1 MPKPLLTIAIRH
13 EQDVVVA
20 RQRAREIAKLV
31 GFDGQDQTRIATA
44 VSEIVR
50 NAFRYAKGGKVEFAI
65 EGASAPQLLLVRVRD
80 QGPGIPDLPHV
91 MSGQYQSK
99 TGMGVGIIGAHRL
112 MDQVEIDSK
121 PGAGTDVLMKKILP
135 QRAPLIT
142 QTQFARI
149 TAQMSTSVS
158 GDALGELQEQ
168 NRELVRALGEL
179 RERQEELLNLNR
191 ELEDTNRGVV
201 ALYAELDEK
210 ADHLRRA
217 DEMKSRFLSNMSHE
231 FRTPLNS
238 IRALSRLLMD
248 RVDGD
253 LTPEQEKQVGFI
265 SKASDDLTALVDDL
279 LDLAK
284 IEAGKIEVRP
294 IEFSVGNLFSALRG
308 MLRPLLVGDAV
319 KLVFDEPPAALT
331 LFTDEGKV
339 SQILRNF
346 ISNAIKFTE
355 QGEVR
360 VAAQLSED
368 RRTITFSVADTGI
381 GIAPEDQGRIFDE
394 FTQLQSHLQGRVKG
408 TGLGLPLCRRL
419 AHLLGGDV
427 SVQSERGV
435 GSVFTA
441 TVVAHLETEGVAAL
455 EALDTAVEL
464 GRSPVLVLDDDPEMR
479 LIYEKHL
486 RDSHYQPLSA
496 RTLREAREIMKRAR
510 PQAIILDIVLRGED
524 TWRWLSEIK
533 SDPQTA
539 DIPVIVVTSIEDERK
554 GLALGADA
562 YCMKPL
568 ERATLLE
575 KLDSLTARRVLVI
588 DDDPA
593 ARYLMQKLLA
603 DTHTCVLEAEDG
615 RSGLIAA
622 RRARPALIFLD
633 LGLPDFSGEEVLN
646 VLKNDA
652 DLQNVPVAIVTAS
665 KLTADERTRL
675 SRRAEAV
682 VQKSDLSSERTRT
695 ILASN
700 GLQVCDV

>member
-1 MPKPLLTIAIRH
+1 MPKALLTIAIRH
-13 EQDVVVA
+13 EQDVVIA
-20 RQRAREIAKLV
+20 RQRAREIARLV
-31 GFDGQDQTRIATA
+31 GFDGQDQTRVATA

-65 EGASAPQLLLVRVRD
+65 EGASTPQLLLIRVRD
-80 QGPGIPDLPHV
+80 QGPGIPDLPLV
-91 MSGQYQSK
+91 MSGQYRSS

-112 MDQVEIDSK
+112 MDKVDIDTRA
-121 PGAGTDVLMKKILP
+121 GVGTDVLLTKILP
-135 QRAPLIT
+135 ARALLIN
-142 QTQFARI
+142 QAQFARI
-149 TAQMSTSVS
+149 TSLLGTSVV
-158 GDALGELQEQ
+158 GDPLAELQEQ

-179 RERQEELLNLNR
+179 RERQDELMNLNR

-248 RVDGD
+248 RIDGD
-253 LTPEQEKQVGFI
+253 LTAEQEKQVGFI
-265 SKASDDLTALVDDL
+265 SKASEDLTALVDDL

-284 IEAGKIEVRP
+284 IEAGKTEVRP
-294 IEFSVGNLFSALRG
+294 IEFSVANLFSALRG

-319 KLVFDEPPAALT
+319 KLVFDEPPAGMS
-331 LFTDEGKV
+331 LFNDEGKV

-360 VAAQLSED
+360 VAATLSQD
-368 RRTITFSVADTGI
+368 GRTAVFSVSDAGI

-394 FTQLQSHLQGRVKG
+394 FIQLPSALQGRVKG

-427 SVQSERGV
+427 RVESERGV
-435 GSVFTA
+435 GSIFTA
-441 TVVAHLETEGVAAL
+441 TVAAYFEDAGVAA
-455 EALDTAVEL
+455 AQVGDTAIEL
-464 GRSPVLVLDDDPEMR
+464 GRIPVLVLDDDPETR
-479 LIYEKHL
+479 LVYDKHL
-486 RDSHYQPLSA
+486 RDTRYQPLQA
-496 RTLREAREIMKRAR
+496 RNLREAREIMKRTR
-510 PQAIILDIVLRGED
+510 PQAILLDIMLRGED
-524 TWRWLSEIK
+524 TWRWLSELK
-533 SDPQTA
+533 STPATA
-539 DIPVIVVTSIEDERK
+539 KTPVIVITSIDDERK

-562 YCMKPL
+562 YCLKPL
-568 ERATLLE
+568 ERAPLLE
-575 KLDSLTARRVLVI
+575 KLDALTGRGVLVI

-603 DTHTCVLEAEDG
+603 DTHTTVLEAADG

-622 RRARPALIFLD
+622 RRALPALIFLD
-633 LGLPDFSGEEVLN
+633 LGLPDFTGEQVLDA
-646 VLKNDA
+646 LKRDSE
-652 DLQNVPVAIVTAS
+652 LKNVPVAIVTAS
-665 KLTADERTRL
+665 KLTNDDRIRL
-675 SRRAEAV
+675 GKRAEV
-682 VQKSDLSSERTRT
+682 VLQKSDLSLERTRA

-700 GLQVCDV
+700 GVTA

>member
-1 MPKPLLTIAIRH
+1 MAKALLTIAVRQ
-13 EQDVVVA
+13 EQDVVIA
-20 RQRAREIAKLV
+20 RQRAREIARIV

-50 NAFRYAKGGKVEFAI
+50 NAFRYARGGKVEFAL
-65 EGASAPQLLLVRVRD
+65 EGASTPQLLLIRVRD
-80 QGPGIPDLPHV
+80 QGPGIPDLAHV
-91 MSGQYQSK
+91 MSGQYQST
-99 TGMGVGIIGAHRL
+99 TGMGVGILGAHRL
-112 MDQVEIDSK
+112 MDQVVIDTK
-121 PGAGTDVLMKKILP
+121 PGVGTDVLLTKILP
-135 QRAPLIT
+135 ARAPLIN
-142 QTQFARI
+142 QTQFTRI
-149 TAQMSTSVS
+149 TSQLSTSVS
-158 GDALGELQEQ
+158 GDPLGELQEQ

-179 RERQEELLNLNR
+179 REKQDELMNLNR

-238 IRALSRLLMD
+238 IRALSRLLLD

-253 LTPEQEKQVGFI
+253 LSVEQAKQVGFI
-265 SKASDDLTALVDDL
+265 SKASEDLTALVDDL

-319 KLVFDEPPAALT
+319 RLIFDEPDTAVT
-331 LFTDEGKV
+331 LYNDEGKV

-360 VAAQLSED
+360 VSAQLSED
-368 RRTITFSVADTGI
+368 RQTVRFSVSDTGI

-394 FTQLQSHLQGRVKG
+394 FTQLQSPLQGRVKG

-419 AHLLGGDV
+419 AHLVGGDV

-441 TVVAHLETEGVAAL
+441 TVAANFETNGVAASQPV
-455 EALDTAVEL
+455 DTTVEL
-464 GRSPVLVLDDDPEMR
+464 GRSPVLVLDDDAETR

-486 RDSHYQPLSA
+486 RDSRYQPLSV
-496 RTLREAREIMKRAR
+496 RSLREAREMMKRIR
-510 PQAIILDIVLRGED
+510 PHAILLDIMLRGED
-524 TWRWLSEIK
+524 TWRWLSELK
-533 SDPQTA
+533 SDPATA
-539 DIPVIVVTSIEDERK
+539 AIPVIVITSIEDERK

-562 YCMKPL
+562 YCLKPL
-568 ERATLLE
+568 ERTGLLE
-575 KLDSLTARRVLVI
+575 KLDSLTGRRILVI

-603 DTHTCVLEAEDG
+603 DSHTTVLEAADG

-622 RRARPALIFLD
+622 RRARPSMIFLD
-633 LGLPDFSGEEVLN
+633 LGLPDFSGEEVLEA
-646 VLKNDA
+646 LKSDA
-652 DLQNVPVAIVTAS
+652 DLQDVPVAIVTAS
-665 KLTADERTRL
+665 KLTNDELTRL
-675 SRRAEAV
+675 GRRAEAV
-682 VQKSDLSSERTRT
+682 LQKSDLSSERARA

-700 GLQVCDV
+700 GV

>member
-1 MPKPLLTIAIRH
+1 
-13 EQDVVVA
+13 
-20 RQRAREIAKLV
+20 
-31 GFDGQDQTRIATA
+31 
-44 VSEIVR
+44 
-50 NAFRYAKGGKVEFAI
+50 
-65 EGASAPQLLLVRVRD
+65 
-80 QGPGIPDLPHV
+80 
-91 MSGQYQSK
+91 
-99 TGMGVGIIGAHRL
+99 
-112 MDQVEIDSK
+112 
-121 PGAGTDVLMKKILP
+121 
-135 QRAPLIT
+135 
-142 QTQFARI
+142 
-149 TAQMSTSVS
+149 
-158 GDALGELQEQ
+158 
-168 NRELVRALGEL
+168 
-179 RERQEELLNLNR
+179 
-191 ELEDTNRGVV
+191 
-201 ALYAELDEK
+201 
-210 ADHLRRA
+210 
-217 DEMKSRFLSNMSHE
+217 
-231 FRTPLNS
+231 
-238 IRALSRLLMD
+238 
-248 RVDGD
+248 
-253 LTPEQEKQVGFI
+253 
-265 SKASDDLTALVDDL
+265 
-279 LDLAK
+279 
-284 IEAGKIEVRP
+284 
-294 IEFSVGNLFSALRG
+294 
-308 MLRPLLVGDAV
+308 LRPLLVGDAV

-603 DTHTCVLEAEDG
+603 DTHTCVLEAADG

-622 RRARPALIFLD
+622 RRARPSLIFLD

-665 KLTADERTRL
+665 KLTADERARL
-675 SRRAEAV
+675 GRRAQAV
-682 VQKSDLSSERTRT
+682 VQKSDLSSERTRA

-700 GLQVCDV
+700 GLQAYPV

>member
-1 MPKPLLTIAIRH
+1 MAKALLTIAVRQ
-13 EQDVVVA
+13 EQDVVIA
-20 RQRAREIAKLV
+20 RQRAREIARIV

-50 NAFRYAKGGKVEFAI
+50 NAFRYARGGKVEFAL
-65 EGASAPQLLLVRVRD
+65 EGASTPQLLLIRVRD
-80 QGPGIPDLPHV
+80 QGPGIPDLAHV
-91 MSGQYQSK
+91 MSGQYQST
-99 TGMGVGIIGAHRL
+99 TGMGVGILGAHRL
-112 MDQVEIDSK
+112 MDQVVIDTK
-121 PGAGTDVLMKKILP
+121 PGVGTDVLLTKILP
-135 QRAPLIT
+135 ARAPLIN
-142 QTQFARI
+142 QAQFTRI
-149 TAQMSTSVS
+149 TSQLSTSVS
-158 GDALGELQEQ
+158 GDPLGELQEQ

-179 RERQEELLNLNR
+179 RERQDELLNLNR

-238 IRALSRLLMD
+238 IRALSRLLLD

-253 LTPEQEKQVGFI
+253 LSVEQAKQVGFI
-265 SKASDDLTALVDDL
+265 SKASEDLTALVDDL

-319 KLVFDEPPAALT
+319 RLIFDEPDTAVT
-331 LFTDEGKV
+331 LYNDEGKV

-360 VAAQLSED
+360 VSAQLSED
-368 RRTITFSVADTGI
+368 RRTVRFSVSDTGI

-394 FTQLQSHLQGRVKG
+394 FTQLQSPLQGRVKG

-441 TVVAHLETEGVAAL
+441 TVTANFETNGVAASQPV
-455 EALDTAVEL
+455 DTTVEL
-464 GRSPVLVLDDDPEMR
+464 GRSPVLVLDDDAETR

-486 RDSHYQPLSA
+486 RDSRYQPLCV
-496 RTLREAREIMKRAR
+496 RNLREAREMMKRTR
-510 PQAIILDIVLRGED
+510 PHAILLDIMLRGED
-524 TWRWLSEIK
+524 TWRWLSELK
-533 SDPQTA
+533 SDPATTA
-539 DIPVIVVTSIEDERK
+539 IPVIVITSIEDERK

-562 YCMKPL
+562 YCLKPL
-568 ERATLLE
+568 ERTALLE
-575 KLDSLTARRVLVI
+575 KLDAFTGRRILVI

-603 DTHTCVLEAEDG
+603 DSHTTVLEAADG

-622 RRARPALIFLD
+622 RRARPSMIFLD
-633 LGLPDFSGEEVLN
+633 LGLPDFSGEEILEA
-646 VLKNDA
+646 LKSDA
-652 DLQNVPVAIVTAS
+652 DLQDVPVAIVTAS
-665 KLTADERTRL
+665 KLTNDERIRL
-675 SRRAEAV
+675 GRRAEV
-682 VQKSDLSSERTRT
+682 VLQKSDLSSERARA

-700 GLQVCDV
+700 GV

>member
-1 MPKPLLTIAIRH
+1 MSKALLTIAIRH
-13 EQDVVVA
+13 EQDVVIA
-20 RQRAREIAKLV
+20 RQRAREIARLV
-31 GFDGQDQTRIATA
+31 GFDGQDQTRVATA

-65 EGASAPQLLLVRVRD
+65 EGASTPQLLLIRVRD
-80 QGPGIPDLPHV
+80 QGPGIPDLPLV
-91 MSGQYQSK
+91 MSGQYRSS

-112 MDQVEIDSK
+112 MDKVDIDTRA
-121 PGAGTDVLMKKILP
+121 GVGTDVLLTKILP
-135 QRAPLIT
+135 ARALLIN
-142 QTQFARI
+142 QAQFARI
-149 TAQMSTSVS
+149 TSLLGTSVV
-158 GDALGELQEQ
+158 GDPLAELQEQ

-179 RERQEELLNLNR
+179 RERQDELMNLNR

-248 RVDGD
+248 RIDGD
-253 LTPEQEKQVGFI
+253 LTAEQEKQVGFI
-265 SKASDDLTALVDDL
+265 SKASEDLTALVDDL

-284 IEAGKIEVRP
+284 IEAGKTEVRP
-294 IEFSVGNLFSALRG
+294 IEFSVANLFSALRG

-319 KLVFDEPPAALT
+319 KLVFDEPPAGMS
-331 LFTDEGKV
+331 LFNDEGKV

-360 VAAQLSED
+360 VAATLSQD
-368 RRTITFSVADTGI
+368 GRTAVFSVSDAGI

-394 FTQLQSHLQGRVKG
+394 FIQLPSALQGRVKG

-427 SVQSERGV
+427 RVESERGV
-435 GSVFTA
+435 GSIFTA
-441 TVVAHLETEGVAAL
+441 TVAAYFEDAGVAA
-455 EALDTAVEL
+455 AQVADTAIEL
-464 GRSPVLVLDDDPEMR
+464 GRIPVLVLDDDTETR
-479 LIYEKHL
+479 LVYDKHL
-486 RDSHYQPLSA
+486 RDTRYQPLQA
-496 RTLREAREIMKRAR
+496 RNLREAREIMKRTR
-510 PQAIILDIVLRGED
+510 PQAILLDIMLRGED
-524 TWRWLSEIK
+524 TWRWLSELK
-533 SDPQTA
+533 STPATA
-539 DIPVIVVTSIEDERK
+539 KTPVIVITSIDDERK

-562 YCMKPL
+562 YCLKPL
-568 ERATLLE
+568 ERAPLLE
-575 KLDSLTARRVLVI
+575 KLDALTGRGVLVI

-603 DTHTCVLEAEDG
+603 DTHTTVLEAADG

-622 RRARPALIFLD
+622 RRALPALIFLD
-633 LGLPDFSGEEVLN
+633 LGLPDFTGEQVLDA
-646 VLKNDA
+646 LKRDSE
-652 DLQNVPVAIVTAS
+652 LKNVPVAIVTAS
-665 KLTADERTRL
+665 KLTNDDRIRL
-675 SRRAEAV
+675 GKRAEV
-682 VQKSDLSSERTRT
+682 VLQKSDLSLERTRA

-700 GLQVCDV
+700 GVTA

>member
-1 MPKPLLTIAIRH
+1 MSKALLTIAIRH
-13 EQDVVVA
+13 EQDVVIA
-20 RQRAREIAKLV
+20 RQRAREIARLV
-31 GFDGQDQTRIATA
+31 GFDGQDQTRVATA

-65 EGASAPQLLLVRVRD
+65 EGASTPQLLLIRVRD
-80 QGPGIPDLPHV
+80 QGPGIPDLPLV
-91 MSGQYQSK
+91 MSGQYRSS

-112 MDQVEIDSK
+112 MDKVDIDTRA
-121 PGAGTDVLMKKILP
+121 GVGTDVLLTKILP
-135 QRAPLIT
+135 ARALLIN
-142 QTQFARI
+142 QAQFARI
-149 TAQMSTSVS
+149 TSLLGTSVV
-158 GDALGELQEQ
+158 GDPLAELQEQ

-179 RERQEELLNLNR
+179 RERQDELMNLNR

-248 RVDGD
+248 RIDGD
-253 LTPEQEKQVGFI
+253 LTAEQEKQVGFI
-265 SKASDDLTALVDDL
+265 SKASEDLTALVDDL

-284 IEAGKIEVRP
+284 IEAGKTEVRP
-294 IEFSVGNLFSALRG
+294 IEFSVANLFSALRG

-319 KLVFDEPPAALT
+319 KLVFDEPPAGMS
-331 LFTDEGKV
+331 LFNDEGKV

-360 VAAQLSED
+360 VAATLSQD
-368 RRTITFSVADTGI
+368 GRTAVFSVSDAGI

-394 FTQLQSHLQGRVKG
+394 FIQLPSALQGRVKG

-427 SVQSERGV
+427 RVESERGV
-435 GSVFTA
+435 GSIFTA
-441 TVVAHLETEGVAAL
+441 TVAAYFEDAGVAA
-455 EALDTAVEL
+455 AQVADTAIEL
-464 GRSPVLVLDDDPEMR
+464 GRIPVLVLDDDPETR
-479 LIYEKHL
+479 LVYDKHL
-486 RDSHYQPLSA
+486 RDTRYQPLQA
-496 RTLREAREIMKRAR
+496 RNLREAREIMKRTR
-510 PQAIILDIVLRGED
+510 PQAILLDIMLRGED
-524 TWRWLSEIK
+524 TWRWLSELK
-533 SDPQTA
+533 STPATA
-539 DIPVIVVTSIEDERK
+539 KTPVIVITSIDDERK

-562 YCMKPL
+562 YCLKPL
-568 ERATLLE
+568 ERAPLLE
-575 KLDSLTARRVLVI
+575 KLDALTGRGVLVI

-603 DTHTCVLEAEDG
+603 DTHTTVLEAADG

-622 RRARPALIFLD
+622 RRALPALIFLD
-633 LGLPDFSGEEVLN
+633 LGLPDFTGEQVLDA
-646 VLKNDA
+646 LKRDSE
-652 DLQNVPVAIVTAS
+652 LKNVPVAIVTAS
-665 KLTADERTRL
+665 KLTNDDRIRL
-675 SRRAEAV
+675 GKRAEV
-682 VQKSDLSSERTRT
+682 VLQKSDLSLERTRA

-700 GLQVCDV
+700 GVTA

>member
-1 MPKPLLTIAIRH
+1 MAKALLTIAIRH
-13 EQDVVVA
+13 EQDVVIA
-20 RQRAREIAKLV
+20 RQRAREIARVV

-50 NAFRYAKGGKVEFAI
+50 NAFRYATGGKVEFAL
-65 EGASAPQLLLVRVRD
+65 EGASTPQLLLIRVRD
-80 QGPGIPDLPHV
+80 QGPGIPDLAHV
-91 MSGQYQSK
+91 MSGQYQST
-99 TGMGVGIIGAHRL
+99 TGMGVGILGAHRL
-112 MDQVEIDSK
+112 MDQVEIDTK
-121 PGAGTDVLMKKILP
+121 PGVGTNVLLTKILP
-135 QRAPLIT
+135 ARAPLIN
-142 QTQFARI
+142 QAQFTRI
-149 TAQMSTSVS
+149 TAQLSTSVS
-158 GDALGELQEQ
+158 GDPLGELQEQ

-179 RERQEELLNLNR
+179 REKQEELLNLNR

-238 IRALSRLLMD
+238 IRALSRLLLD
-248 RVDGD
+248 RIDGD
-253 LTPEQEKQVGFI
+253 LSAEQAKQVGFI
-265 SKASDDLTALVDDL
+265 SKASEDLTALVDDL

-319 KLVFDEPPAALT
+319 KLVFEETPST
-331 LFTDEGKV
+331 LMLYNDEGKV

-355 QGEVR
+355 QGEVC
-360 VAAQLSED
+360 VSAQLSED
-368 RRTITFSVADTGI
+368 RQTVLFSVADTGI

-394 FTQLQSHLQGRVKG
+394 FTQLPSPLQGRVKG

-427 SVQSERGV
+427 SVKSERGV

-441 TVVAHLETEGVAAL
+441 RVSANFETNGIAVGQPVEM
-455 EALDTAVEL
+455 TVEL
-464 GRSPVLVLDDDPEMR
+464 GRSPVLVLDDDAEAR
-479 LIYEKHL
+479 LIYDKHL
-486 RDSHYQPLSA
+486 RDSRYQPLSA
-496 RTLREAREIMKRAR
+496 RNLREARELMKRAR
-510 PQAIILDIVLRGED
+510 PQAILLDIMLRGED
-524 TWRWLSEIK
+524 TWRWLSELK
-533 SDPQTA
+533 SDPATA
-539 DIPVIVVTSIEDERK
+539 AIPIIVITSIEDERK

-562 YCMKPL
+562 YCLKPL
-568 ERATLLE
+568 ERTALLE
-575 KLDSLTARRVLVI
+575 KLDSLTGRRILVI

-593 ARYLMQKLLA
+593 ARYLMQKVLA
-603 DTHTCVLEAEDG
+603 DTHTTVLEAADG

-622 RRARPALIFLD
+622 RRARPSMIFLD
-633 LGLPDFSGEEVLN
+633 LGLPDFSGEEILEA
-646 VLKNDA
+646 LKSDA
-652 DLQNVPVAIVTAS
+652 DLQDVPVAIVTAS
-665 KLTADERTRL
+665 KLTNDERTRL
-675 SRRAEAV
+675 GRRAEAV
-682 VQKSDLSSERTRT
+682 LQKSDLSSERARA

-700 GLQVCDV
+700 GI

>member
-1 MPKPLLTIAIRH
+1 MAQPLITIAVRN
-13 EQDVVVA
+13 EQDVVIA
-20 RQRAREIAKLV
+20 RQRAREIARLV
-31 GFDGQDQTRIATA
+31 GFEAQDQTRIATA

-50 NAFRYAKGGKVEFAI
+50 NAFRYANGGKVEFAI
-65 EGASAPQLLLVRVRD
+65 EGMSLPQLLLVRVRD
-80 QGPGIPDLPHV
+80 KGPGIADLQHV
-91 MSGQYQSK
+91 MSGQYQST

-112 MDQVEIDSK
+112 MDRVEIDTR
-121 PGAGTDVLMKKILP
+121 PGVGTDVLLKKILP
-135 QRAPLIT
+135 ARAPLIT
-142 QTQFARI
+142 APRLAQI
-149 TAQMSTSVS
+149 TAQLSTSMP

-238 IRALSRLLMD
+238 IRALSRLLLD
-248 RVDGD
+248 RIDGE

-265 SKASDDLTALVDDL
+265 SKASEDLTALVDDL

-319 KLVFDEPPAALT
+319 KLVFDEPPTTLT
-331 LFTDEGKV
+331 VFNDEGKV

-355 QGEVR
+355 EGEVR
-360 VAAQLSED
+360 VSAQLSED
-368 RRTITFSVADTGI
+368 RRSIRFSVADTGI

-394 FTQLQSHLQGRVKG
+394 FTQLPSPLQGRVKG

-441 TVVAHLETEGVAAL
+441 TVAANFETATPSPEI
-455 EALDTAVEL
+455 DTSIEL
-464 GRSPVLVLDDDPEMR
+464 GRLPVLVLDDDPETR
-479 LIYEKHL
+479 LVYERQL
-486 RDSHYQPLSA
+486 RESRYQPLSA
-496 RTLREAREIMKRAR
+496 RNLREAREIMKQIR
-510 PQAIILDIVLRGED
+510 PQAILLDIVLRGED
-524 TWRWLSEIK
+524 TWRWLSELK
-533 SDPQTA
+533 SEAATA
-539 DIPVIVVTSIEDERK
+539 AIPVIVVTSIEDERK

-562 YCMKPL
+562 YCLKPL

-575 KLDSLTARRVLVI
+575 KLDALTARRVLVI

-593 ARYLMQKLLA
+593 ARYLMQKLLS
-603 DTHTCVLEAEDG
+603 DTHTCVLEASDG

-622 RRARPALIFLD
+622 RRARPSLIFLD
-633 LGLPDFSGEEVLN
+633 LGLPDFSGEDVLDA
-646 VLKNDA
+646 LKNDV
-652 DLQNVPVAIVTAS
+652 DLHDVPVAIVTAS
-665 KLTADERTRL
+665 KLTSDERARL
-675 SRRAEAV
+675 GRRAEAV
-682 VQKSDLSSERTRT
+682 LQKSDLSTERTRA

-700 GLQVCDV
+700 GVSA

>member
-1 MPKPLLTIAIRH
+1 MAKPLVTLAIRH

-20 RQRAREIAKLV
+20 RQRAREIARLV
-31 GFDGQDQTRIATA
+31 GFDSQDQTRIATA

-50 NAFRYAKGGKVEFAI
+50 NAFRYAKGGKVEFAV
-65 EGASAPQLLLVRVRD
+65 EGTSTPQLLLIRVRD
-80 QGPGIPDLPHV
+80 QGPGIPDLSLV
-91 MSGQYQSK
+91 MSGHYRSN

-112 MDQVEIDSK
+112 MDKVEIDTK
-121 PGAGTDVLMKKILP
+121 AGFGTDVLLTKILP
-135 QRAPLIT
+135 ARAPLIN
-142 QTQFARI
+142 QAQFARI
-149 TAQMSTSVS
+149 TAQLSTTMT

-168 NRELVRALGEL
+168 NRELIRALGEL
-179 RERQEELLNLNR
+179 RERQEELTNLNR

-217 DEMKSRFLSNMSHE
+217 DEMKSRFLSNMSQE

-238 IRALSRLLMD
+238 IRALSRLLLD
-248 RVDGD
+248 RIDGD
-253 LTPEQEKQVGFI
+253 LTAEQEKQVGFI

-294 IEFSVGNLFSALRG
+294 IEFSVANLFSALRG

-319 KLVFDEPPAALT
+319 KLIFDEPPASMS
-331 LFTDEGKV
+331 LFNDEGKV

-355 QGEVR
+355 HGEVR
-360 VAAQLSED
+360 VSATLSED
-368 RRTITFSVADTGI
+368 GRTALFSVADTGI

-394 FTQLQSHLQGRVKG
+394 FTQLPSPLQGRVKG

-427 SVQSERGV
+427 RVRSERGA

-441 TVVAHLETEGVAAL
+441 TVAAYFEDVGVAAL
-455 EALDTAVEL
+455 QVSDTAIEL
-464 GRSPVLVLDDDPEMR
+464 GRMPVLALDDDPETR
-479 LIYEKHL
+479 LIYDKHL
-486 RDSHYQPLSA
+486 RDSRYQPLAA
-496 RTLREAREIMKRAR
+496 RNLREAREIMKRTR
-510 PQAIILDIVLRGED
+510 PQAILLDIMLRGED
-524 TWRWLSEIK
+524 TWRWLGELK
-533 SDPQTA
+533 STPATA
-539 DIPVIVVTSIEDERK
+539 KIPIIVITSIEDERK

-562 YCMKPL
+562 YCLKPL
-568 ERATLLE
+568 ERTALLE
-575 KLDSLTARRVLVI
+575 KLDALTGRRILII

-603 DTHTCVLEAEDG
+603 DTHTTVLEAADG

-633 LGLPDFSGEEVLN
+633 LGLPDFSGEEVLDA
-646 VLKNDA
+646 LKKDA
-652 DLQNVPVAIVTAS
+652 DLQHVPVAIVTAS
-665 KLTADERTRL
+665 KLTNDDRIRL
-675 SRRAEAV
+675 GKRAEAV
-682 VQKSDLSSERTRT
+682 LQKSDLSSERTRA

-700 GLQVCDV
+700 GV

>member
-1 MPKPLLTIAIRH
+1 MAQALITIAIRH
-13 EQDVVVA
+13 EQDVVIA
-20 RQRAREIAKLV
+20 RQRAREIARLV

-65 EGASAPQLLLVRVRD
+65 EGTSAPQLLLIRVRD
-80 QGPGIPDLPHV
+80 KGPGIADLALV
-91 MSGQYQSK
+91 MSGQYRST

-112 MDQVEIDSK
+112 MDQVEIDTK
-121 PGAGTDVLMKKILP
+121 PGAGTDVLLKKILP
-135 QRAPLIT
+135 QRALLIT
-142 QTQFARI
+142 PPLL
-149 TAQMSTSVS
+149 AQIAAQLSASMP

-168 NRELVRALGEL
+168 NRELVRALAEL
-179 RERQEELLNLNR
+179 RERQDELLNLNR

-238 IRALSRLLMD
+238 IRALSRLLLD

-253 LTPEQEKQVGFI
+253 LSAEQAKQVGFI
-265 SKASDDLTALVDDL
+265 SKASADLTALVDDL

-284 IEAGKIEVRP
+284 IEAGKSEVRP

-308 MLRPLLVGDAV
+308 MLRPLLVGDTV
-319 KLVFDEPPAALT
+319 KLVFDEPPTTLT
-331 LFTDEGKV
+331 VFNDEGKV

-360 VAAQLSED
+360 VSARLSED
-368 RRTITFSVADTGI
+368 RRTIQFSVADTGI
-381 GIAPEDQGRIFDE
+381 GIAAEDQGRIFDE
-394 FTQLQSHLQGRVKG
+394 FTQLPSPLQGRVKG

-441 TVVAHLETEGVAAL
+441 TVVASFESGAMAPEIESAM
-455 EALDTAVEL
+455 EL
-464 GRSPVLVLDDDPEMR
+464 GRSPVLVLDDDPEAR
-479 LIYEKHL
+479 LIFDRHL
-486 RDSHYQPLSA
+486 RDSRYQPLTA
-496 RTLREAREIMKRAR
+496 RNLREAREIMRRVR
-510 PQAIILDIVLRGED
+510 PQAILLDIVLRGED
-524 TWRWLSEIK
+524 SWRWLSELK
-533 SDPQTA
+533 GDPSTA
-539 DIPVIVVTSIEDERK
+539 DIPVIVTTSIEDECK

-562 YCMKPL
+562 YCLKPL
-568 ERATLLE
+568 ERTTLLE
-575 KLDSLTARRVLVI
+575 KLDALTARRVLVI

-603 DTHTCVLEAEDG
+603 DTNTCVLEAADG

-633 LGLPDFSGEEVLN
+633 LGLPDFSGEEVLDA
-646 VLKNDA
+646 LKGDA
-652 DLQNVPVAIVTAS
+652 DLHDVPVAIVTAS
-665 KLTADERTRL
+665 KLTNDERARL

-682 VQKSDLSSERTRT
+682 VLKSDLSSERTRA

-700 GLQVCDV
+700 GVSA

>member
-1 MPKPLLTIAIRH
+1 MAIRQ
-13 EQDVVVA
+13 EQDVVIA
-20 RQRAREIAKLV
+20 RQRAREIARIV

-50 NAFRYAKGGKVEFAI
+50 NAFRYAKGGKVEFAL
-65 EGASAPQLLLVRVRD
+65 EGASSPQLLLVRVRD
-80 QGPGIPDLPHV
+80 QGPGIADLAHV
-91 MSGQYQSK
+91 MSGQYEST

-112 MDQVEIDSK
+112 MDHVEIDTK
-121 PGAGTDVLMKKILP
+121 PGVGTNVLLTKILP
-135 QRAPLIT
+135 SRAPVIT
-142 QTQFARI
+142 SAQFTRI
-149 TAQMSTSVS
+149 TSQLSTTMS

-168 NRELVRALGEL
+168 NRELVRALAEL
-179 RERQEELLNLNR
+179 RERQEELLSLNR

-238 IRALSRLLMD
+238 IRALSRLLLD
-248 RVDGD
+248 RLDGD
-253 LTPEQEKQVGFI
+253 LSVEQEKQVGFI

-284 IEAGKIEVRP
+284 IEAGKIEVHP

-319 KLVFDEPPAALT
+319 KLRFEEPEPTLT
-331 LFTDEGKV
+331 LYNDEGKV

-355 QGEVR
+355 QGEVC
-360 VAAQLSED
+360 VSAQLSED
-368 RRTITFSVADTGI
+368 RQTVLFSVADTGI

-394 FTQLQSHLQGRVKG
+394 FTQLPSPLQGRVKG

-427 SVQSERGV
+427 SVKSERGV

-441 TVVAHLETEGVAAL
+441 VVRANFERNDSMASKPM
-455 EALDTAVEL
+455 DTTVEL
-464 GRSPVLVLDDDPEMR
+464 GRSPVLVLDDDAEMR
-479 LIYEKHL
+479 LVYENHL
-486 RDSHYQPLSA
+486 RDSHYQPLTT
-496 RTLREAREIMKRAR
+496 RNLREARELMKRIR
-510 PQAIILDIVLRGED
+510 PQAILLDIVLRGED
-524 TWRWLSEIK
+524 TWRWLNELK
-533 SDPQTA
+533 SNPATA
-539 DIPVIVVTSIEDERK
+539 DIPIVVITSIDDERK

-562 YCMKPL
+562 YCLKPV
-568 ERATLLE
+568 ERSVLLE
-575 KLDSLTARRVLVI
+575 KLDALTARRILVI

-603 DTHTCVLEAEDG
+603 DMHTTVLEAADG

-622 RRARPALIFLD
+622 RRARPSMIFLD
-633 LGLPDFSGEEVLN
+633 LGLPDFSGEEILEA
-646 VLKNDA
+646 LKNDA
-652 DLQNVPVAIVTAS
+652 DLHNVPVAIVTAS
-665 KLTADERTRL
+665 KLTSDERSRL
-675 SRRAEAV
+675 GRRADAV
-682 VQKSDLSSERTRT
+682 LQKSDLNSERARAL
-695 ILASN
+695 LASN
-700 GLQVCDV
+700 GVKA

>member
-1 MPKPLLTIAIRH
+1 MAKALLTMAIRH

-20 RQRAREIAKLV
+20 RQRAREIARIV

-50 NAFRYAKGGKVEFAI
+50 NAFRYAKGGKVEFAL
-65 EGASAPQLLLVRVRD
+65 EGASTPQLLLVRVRD
-80 QGPGIPDLPHV
+80 QGPGIADLAHV
-91 MSGQYQSK
+91 MSGQYHSS

-121 PGAGTDVLMKKILP
+121 PGVGTDVLLTKILP
-135 QRAPLIT
+135 ARAPLIT
-142 QTQFARI
+142 QAQFTRI
-149 TAQMSTSVS
+149 TSQLSTSMPEDV
-158 GDALGELQEQ
+158 LGELQEQ

-238 IRALSRLLMD
+238 IRALSRLLRD
-248 RVDGD
+248 RIDGD

-265 SKASDDLTALVDDL
+265 SKASEDLTALVDDL

-319 KLVFDEPPAALT
+319 RLVFEEPPSALT
-331 LFTDEGKV
+331 LYNDEGKV

-355 QGEVR
+355 QGEVC
-360 VAAQLSED
+360 VSAQLSED
-368 RRTITFSVADTGI
+368 RRMVRFSVSDTGI
-381 GIAPEDQGRIFDE
+381 GIAAEDQGRIFDE
-394 FTQLQSHLQGRVKG
+394 FTQLPSPLQGRVKG

-427 SVQSERGV
+427 SVKSDRGI

-441 TVVAHLETEGVAAL
+441 TVSANFEVNGVAA
-455 EALDTAVEL
+455 AQMVDTTVEL
-464 GRSPVLVLDDDPEMR
+464 GRSPVLVLDDEAEDR
-479 LIYEKHL
+479 LIYDKYL
-486 RDSHYQPLSA
+486 RDSRYQPLSA
-496 RTLREAREIMKRAR
+496 RTLREARELMKRTR
-510 PQAIILDIVLRGED
+510 PQAILLDIRLRGED
-524 TWRWLSEIK
+524 TWRWLNELK
-533 SDPQTA
+533 SDPATA
-539 DIPVIVVTSIEDERK
+539 AIPIIVVTSIEDERK

-562 YCMKPL
+562 YCLKPL
-568 ERATLLE
+568 ERSVLLE
-575 KLDSLTARRVLVI
+575 KLDALTGLRILVI

-603 DTHTCVLEAEDG
+603 DSRTTVLEAADG

-622 RRARPALIFLD
+622 RRARPSMIFLD
-633 LGLPDFSGEEVLN
+633 LGLPDFSGEEVLEA
-646 VLKNDA
+646 LKSDA
-652 DLQNVPVAIVTAS
+652 DLQGVPVAIVTAS
-665 KLTADERTRL
+665 KLTNDEQARL
-675 SRRAEAV
+675 GRRAEAV
-682 VQKSDLSSERTRT
+682 LQKSDLSSERTRA
-695 ILASN
+695 LLVSN
-700 GLQVCDV
+700 GVHA

>member
-1 MPKPLLTIAIRH
+1 MAKALLTIAVRH
-13 EQDVVVA
+13 EQDVVIA

-65 EGASAPQLLLVRVRD
+65 EGSSAPQLLLIRVRD
-80 QGPGIPDLPHV
+80 QGPGIADLAHV
-91 MSGQYQSK
+91 MSGQYRST

-112 MDQVEIDSK
+112 MDKVEIDSK
-121 PGAGTDVLMKKILP
+121 PGVGTNVLMQKILP

-142 QTQFARI
+142 TAQFARI
-149 TAQMSTSVS
+149 TSQLSVS
-158 GDALGELQEQ
+158 MPGGALEELQEQ

-179 RERQEELLNLNR
+179 RERQDELLSLNR

-238 IRALSRLLMD
+238 IRALSRLLLD
-248 RVDGD
+248 RIDGE
-253 LTPEQEKQVGFI
+253 LSGEQEKQVGFI

-294 IEFSVGNLFSALRG
+294 IEFSVSNLFSALRG

-319 KLVFDEPPAALT
+319 KLVFEEPQATLT
-331 LFTDEGKV
+331 VFNDEGKV

-360 VAAQLSED
+360 VSAQLSDD
-368 RRTITFSVADTGI
+368 RRAICFSVADTGI
-381 GIAPEDQGRIFDE
+381 GIAPDDQGRIFDE
-394 FTQLQSHLQGRVKG
+394 FTQLPSHLQGKVKG

-427 SVQSERGV
+427 SVQSERGA

-441 TVVAHLETEGVAAL
+441 TIVAHFETAGVAIAEL
-455 EALDTAVEL
+455 PETSIEL
-464 GRSPVLVLDDDPEMR
+464 GRTPVLVLDDDAETR
-479 LIYEKHL
+479 HIYEKYL
-486 RDSHYQPLSA
+486 RDTRYQPVNA
-496 RTLREAREIMKRAR
+496 RNLREARELLKRAR
-510 PQAIILDIVLRGED
+510 PQAILLDIVLRGED
-524 TWRWLSEIK
+524 TWRWLSELK
-533 SDPQTA
+533 SEPGTA
-539 DIPVIVVTSIEDERK
+539 SIPIIVITSIEDERK

-562 YCMKPL
+562 YCIKPL
-568 ERATLLE
+568 ERAGLLE
-575 KLDSLTARRVLVI
+575 KLDALTGRRVLVI

-603 DTHTCVLEAEDG
+603 DTHTCVLEAADG

-622 RRARPALIFLD
+622 RRARPAMIFLD
-633 LGLPDFSGEEVLN
+633 LGLPDFSGEEVLDA
-646 VLKNDA
+646 LKSDA
-652 DLQNVPVAIVTAS
+652 ELHDVPVAIVTAS
-665 KLTADERTRL
+665 KLTSDERTRL
-675 SRRAEAV
+675 GRRAEAV
-682 VQKSDLSSERTRT
+682 LQKSDLSLERTRAL
-695 ILASN
+695 LASN
-700 GLQVCDV
+700 GV

>member
-1 MPKPLLTIAIRH
+1 MPKVLVTIAIRQ
-13 EQDVVVA
+13 EQDVVIA
-20 RQRAREIAKLV
+20 RQRAREIARLV

-50 NAFRYAKGGKVEFAI
+50 NAFRYAKGGRVSFEVE
-65 EGASAPQLLLVRVRD
+65 GTSVPQLLLVRVRD
-80 QGPGIPDLPHV
+80 QGSGIPDLAHV
-91 MSGQYQSK
+91 MSGQYRSS
-99 TGMGVGIIGAHRL
+99 TGMGVGILGAHRL
-112 MDQVEIDSK
+112 MDKVEIDTQQ
-121 PGAGTDVLMKKILP
+121 GIGTNVLLTKILP
-135 QRAPLIT
+135 PRAPLID
-142 QTQFARI
+142 QAQFARI
-149 TAQMSTSVS
+149 TAQLSTQVS

-179 RERQEELLNLNR
+179 RERQDELMNLNR

-238 IRALSRLLMD
+238 IRALSRLLLD
-248 RVDGD
+248 RIDGD
-253 LTPEQEKQVGFI
+253 LSVEQEKQVGFI

-294 IEFSVGNLFSALRG
+294 IEFSVANLFSALRG

-319 KLVFDEPPAALT
+319 KLVFDEPAAGLT
-331 LFTDEGKV
+331 LFNDEGKV

-360 VAAQLSED
+360 VSATLSED
-368 RRTITFSVADTGI
+368 GRTALFSVADTGI

-394 FTQLQSHLQGRVKG
+394 FTQLPSRLQGKVKG

-427 SVQSERGV
+427 KVQSEQGV

-441 TVVAHLETEGVAAL
+441 TVTAYFEDAGVAAL
-455 EALDTAVEL
+455 QVVDTTVEL
-464 GRSPVLVLDDDPEMR
+464 GRLPVLVLDDDPETR
-479 LIYEKHL
+479 LVYDKHL
-486 RDSHYQPLSA
+486 RDSRYQPLPA
-496 RTLREAREIMKRAR
+496 RNLREAREILKRTR
-510 PQAIILDIVLRGED
+510 PQAILLDIMLRGED
-524 TWRWLSEIK
+524 TWRWLGELK
-533 SDPQTA
+533 SNPA
-539 DIPVIVVTSIEDERK
+539 MAKIPIIVATSIEDERK
-554 GLALGADA
+554 GMALGADV
-562 YCMKPL
+562 YCLKPL
-568 ERATLLE
+568 ERSTLLE
-575 KLDSLTARRVLVI
+575 KLDALTGRRILVI

-603 DTHTCVLEAEDG
+603 DTHTAVLEATDG

-622 RRARPALIFLD
+622 RRARPSLIFLD

-646 VLKNDA
+646 ALKQDV

-665 KLTADERTRL
+665 KLSNEDRVRL
-675 SRRAEAV
+675 GKRAEAV
-682 VQKSDLSSERTRT
+682 VQKSDLSSERTRA

-700 GLQVCDV
+700 GVQA

>member
-1 MPKPLLTIAIRH
+1 MSKALLTIAVRQ
-13 EQDVVVA
+13 EQDVVIA
-20 RQRAREIAKLV
+20 RQRAREIARIV

-50 NAFRYAKGGKVEFAI
+50 NAFRYAKGGKVEFAL
-65 EGASAPQLLLVRVRD
+65 EGASTPQLLLIRVRD
-80 QGPGIPDLPHV
+80 QGPGIPDLAHV
-91 MSGQYQSK
+91 MSGQYQST
-99 TGMGVGIIGAHRL
+99 TGMGVGILGAHRL
-112 MDQVEIDSK
+112 MDQVEIETK
-121 PGAGTDVLMKKILP
+121 QGVGTDVLLKKILP
-135 QRAPLIT
+135 ARAPLIN
-142 QTQFARI
+142 QAQFTRI
-149 TAQMSTSVS
+149 TSQLSTSVS
-158 GDALGELQEQ
+158 GDPLGELQEQ

-179 RERQEELLNLNR
+179 REKQEELMNLNR

-238 IRALSRLLMD
+238 IRALSRLLLD
-248 RVDGD
+248 RIDGD
-253 LTPEQEKQVGFI
+253 LSLEQAKQVGFI

-319 KLVFDEPPAALT
+319 RLTFDEPDAAMT
-331 LFTDEGKV
+331 LFNDEGKV

-355 QGEVR
+355 HGEV
-360 VAAQLSED
+360 VVSAQLSED
-368 RRTITFSVADTGI
+368 RQTVRFSVSDTGI

-394 FTQLQSHLQGRVKG
+394 FTQLASPLQGRVKG

-427 SVQSERGV
+427 SVKSERGV

-441 TVVAHLETEGVAAL
+441 TVSANFETNGVAASQPV
-455 EALDTAVEL
+455 ETTVEL
-464 GRSPVLVLDDDPEMR
+464 GRSPVLVLDDDAETR
-479 LIYEKHL
+479 LIYDKHL
-486 RDSHYQPLSA
+486 RDSRYQPLSA
-496 RTLREAREIMKRAR
+496 RNLREARELMKRIR
-510 PQAIILDIVLRGED
+510 PQAILLDIMLRGED
-524 TWRWLSEIK
+524 TWRWLSELK
-533 SDPQTA
+533 SDPATA
-539 DIPVIVVTSIEDERK
+539 AIPIIVITSIEDERK

-562 YCMKPL
+562 YCLKPL
-568 ERATLLE
+568 DRAALLE
-575 KLDSLTARRVLVI
+575 KLDSLTGRRILVI

-603 DTHTCVLEAEDG
+603 DTHTTVLEAADG

-622 RRARPALIFLD
+622 RRARPSMIFLD
-633 LGLPDFSGEEVLN
+633 LGLPDFSGEEILEA
-646 VLKNDA
+646 LKSDA
-652 DLQNVPVAIVTAS
+652 DLQDVPVAIVTAS
-665 KLTADERTRL
+665 KLTNDERTRL
-675 SRRAEAV
+675 GRRAEAV
-682 VQKSDLSSERTRT
+682 LQKSDLSSERARA

-700 GLQVCDV
+700 GV